1 MHVGVSLT
9 ERQVAIAAPIDNH
22 RFFNRLA
29 QESLLIDGKEIKTLQ
44 QACAQNKIFAH
55 IGFNERSHASLG
67 CIWNSA
73 VLISDEGV
81 ILNHQ
86 RKLVPTFYE
95 KLVWANGDGA
105 GLRVVDTGR
114 CGKVGALL
122 CGENTNPLARWSLM
136 AQGEQLHLTTW
147 PPLWPSRRV
156 APKAENEQGQSEAN
170 TPKQYDNLAANRTR
184 TAAHC
189 FEAKCFG
196 VLSSGFMDKEM
207 RGAYD
212 SRC

>member
-1 MHVGVSLT
+1 M
-9 ERQVAIAAPIDNH
+9 
-22 RFFNRLA
+22 
-29 QESLLIDGKEIKTLQ
+29 
-44 QACAQNKIFAH
+44 
-55 IGFNERSHASLG
+55 G

-86 RKLVPTFYE
+86 RKMVPTFVE

-105 GLRVVDTGR
+105 GLNVVDMER
-114 CGKVGALL
+114 CGKVGALI

-147 PPLWPSRRV
+147 PPLVPWKRV
-156 APKAENEQGQSEAN
+156 ASKAAGEQSSSNASEDK
-170 TPKQYDNLAANRTR
+170 PYDIVTSSRIR
-184 TAAHC
+184 TAGHC

-196 VLSSGFMDKEM
+196 VICSGFMDKEM
-207 RGAYD
+207 RGEYVVKPEP
-212 SRC
+212 SRYLRCDR

>member
-1 MHVGVSLT
+1 M
-9 ERQVAIAAPIDNH
+9 
-22 RFFNRLA
+22 
-29 QESLLIDGKEIKTLQ
+29 
-44 QACAQNKIFAH
+44 
-55 IGFNERSHASLG
+55 G
-67 CIWNSA
+67 CIYNSA
-73 VLISDEGV
+73 VLISDQGE

-86 RKLVPTFYE
+86 RKVSPSHPSRRVRLVFSIDYQQLVPTFYE

-105 GLRVVDTGR
+105 GLNVVDTER

-147 PPLWPSRRV
+147 PPLWPTRRMS
-156 APKAENEQGQSEAN
+156 GGG
-170 TPKQYDNLAANRTR
+170 KQYDNLAANRTR

-196 VLSSGFMDKEM
+196 VLCSGFMDKEM
-207 RGAYD
+207 RGA
-212 SRC
+212 